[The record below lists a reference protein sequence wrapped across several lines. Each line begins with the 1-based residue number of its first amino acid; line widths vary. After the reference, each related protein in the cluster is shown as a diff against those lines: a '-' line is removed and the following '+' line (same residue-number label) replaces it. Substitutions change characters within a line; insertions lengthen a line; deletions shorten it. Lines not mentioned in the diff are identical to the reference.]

1 MKFRVIFR
9 LLKETFS
16 EWQKDKASQLAA
28 ALAYYTVFS
37 LTPLIVIAIAIA
49 GSIFG
54 EKAARGEIIGQMQEL
69 IGTSGAEVIETI
81 LNNANQPEL
90 KSFASL
96 ISVGILLVGASG
108 VFVQLQEA
116 LNQVWNVKTR
126 PKGGI
131 LELVRKRLLSF
142 SMVLIIGFLL
152 LVSLVVSATLSTLGT
167 MGSELLPGLDF
178 LWHFLDFVLSFGM
191 TALLFALLYKFVPDA
206 SITWRDVWTGA
217 TITALLFMLG
227 KWLLGMYLGRESLSS
242 AYGAAGSLVI
252 FLAWVYY
259 SAQILLFGAEFTQ
272 VYARKYGSKIVPH
285 RRSLTNYKE

>member
-1 MKFRVIFR
+1 
-9 LLKETFS
+9 
-16 EWQKDKASQLAA
+16 
-28 ALAYYTVFS
+28 
-37 LTPLIVIAIAIA
+37 
-49 GSIFG
+49 
-54 EKAARGEIIGQMQEL
+54 
-69 IGTSGAEVIETI
+69 
-81 LNNANQPEL
+81 
-90 KSFASL
+90 
-96 ISVGILLVGASG
+96 
-108 VFVQLQEA
+108 
-116 LNQVWNVKTR
+116 
-126 PKGGI
+126 
-131 LELVRKRLLSF
+131 
-142 SMVLIIGFLL
+142 
-152 LVSLVVSATLSTLGT
+152 

-178 LWHFLDFVLSFGM
+178 LWHCLDFVLSFAM